1 MYENMKELREKVAHL
16 YGGENETIAPPVQTT
31 KGIPQILVLRGNNH
45 EMGRQYGEKLAFKIH
60 ALITVLKAALY
71 QTNGE
76 ETATKDL
83 KTQAFMADKYDP
95 TFREW
100 CEGIVEGCVNKG
112 VEITYLDVIMLAVY
126 PSVRWARAEGPY
138 PEELGFDNDAPAC
151 DTPKTYCNGLA
162 VAADATK
169 DGKPLVGVSGSPS
182 DETPDRV
189 IIIAYPEEGPNYVAF
204 GTIGKPHCQTGLNSY
219 GFGWAMTMQFNRP
232 DCDWGIDTNII
243 YHHLVQCCKTKEE
256 AIEWLRE
263 VPKFGAVGNFLMT
276 DKSGEV
282 CVVESNCDHF
292 NIRYPGD
299 AGERGNYV
307 VVTNHFAGK
316 DGDKYNLPV
325 WEEYID
331 ESRDRFATIS
341 EFLALGV
348 ENNEVD
354 IDYIH
359 KIIRSDDRFDAK
371 TKEWRYNDAGSRRG
385 YNLTEYTHQAF
396 ISPADMTAY
405 FMQGNGSGTGVP
417 AGSMGEFVKLPLMD
431 DPNDICEAMKM
442 ETFFVFYYRAR
453 DTYRRVLNAS
463 EVLQKDFA
471 SQVAFESMLD
481 NAYTAYEKAVNRSS
495 YAYMSKYEGGSEEEY
510 LSLISEAL
518 SYLAESQLYSKRM
531 VTQLEYYEN

>member
-1 MYENMKELREKVAHL
+1 MNRFSISRSDRYKASRFISPCLL
-16 YGGENETIAPPVQTT
+16 YTS
-31 KGIPQILVLRGNNH
+31 
-45 EMGRQYGEKLAFKIH
+45 YGEKLAFKIH
-60 ALITVLKAALY
+60 ALVTVLKAALY

-243 YHHLVQCCKTKEE
+243 YHHLVQMC
-256 AIEWLRE
+256 I
-263 VPKFGAVGNFLMT
+263 
-276 DKSGEV
+276 
-282 CVVESNCDHF
+282 
-292 NIRYPGD
+292 
-299 AGERGNYV
+299 
-307 VVTNHFAGK
+307 
-316 DGDKYNLPV
+316 
-325 WEEYID
+325 
-331 ESRDRFATIS
+331 RDRS
-341 EFLALGV
+341 
-348 ENNEVD
+348 
-354 IDYIH
+354 H
-359 KIIRSDDRFDAK
+359 
-371 TKEWRYNDAGSRRG
+371 
-385 YNLTEYTHQAF
+385 
-396 ISPADMTAY
+396 
-405 FMQGNGSGTGVP
+405 
-417 AGSMGEFVKLPLMD
+417 
-431 DPNDICEAMKM
+431 
-442 ETFFVFYYRAR
+442 
-453 DTYRRVLNAS
+453 
-463 EVLQKDFA
+463 
-471 SQVAFESMLD
+471 
-481 NAYTAYEKAVNRSS
+481 
-495 YAYMSKYEGGSEEEY
+495 
-510 LSLISEAL
+510 
-518 SYLAESQLYSKRM
+518 
-531 VTQLEYYEN
+531 